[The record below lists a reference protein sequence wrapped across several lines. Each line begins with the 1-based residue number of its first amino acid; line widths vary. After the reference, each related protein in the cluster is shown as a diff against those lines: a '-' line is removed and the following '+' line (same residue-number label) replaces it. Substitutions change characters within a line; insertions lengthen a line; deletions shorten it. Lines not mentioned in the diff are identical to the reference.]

1 MDVSFWCRKSNVF
14 FRICS
19 EVARAMLSRMDLC
32 FFADIRSKKRKY
44 KRYRKP
50 PELLPFS
57 VRLTGLSGAVR
68 VEAYLKQQQRAK
80 ESKNKEDTP
89 DKVDQE
95 GEPTE
100 EQAGSTGAEQ
110 NQTVLNNL
118 YKLGNDLKQE
128 TDEKKPDRKNLHLPN
143 ISLRN
148 FGNTGIK
155 SFEQL
160 DGDDEEE
167 DTQRFLFEENKFAAP
182 NLLAQLGKLLDFVHG
197 KQVEEL
203 EDILSTSSQLSGSPT
218 LVEDPEADVTETLR
232 SGGVVI
238 QLPDDLSQKLLNNY
252 EGLSAN
258 AVYVKREWQT
268 ASYREQAILQK
279 RLGTT
284 DIQQFLEGQKTETAN
299 QVTATMMDALNKK
312 DNEKIKDTES
322 KDVFKKLIKKDE
334 EANESSGNKP
344 LMAKESVVEGTAS
357 QILSLRKE
365 SKASNVF
372 VKPKTRIEKFK
383 YYADKGG
390 KSFKNFLTD

>member
-1 MDVSFWCRKSNVF
+1 
-14 FRICS
+14 
-19 EVARAMLSRMDLC
+19 MLSRMDLC
-32 FFADIRSKKRKY
+32 FFDDIRSKKRKY

-80 ESKNKEDTP
+80 ESKNKEETS
-89 DKVDQE
+89 DKVDQDQ

-100 EQAGSTGAEQ
+100 DPGPAGGEQ
-110 NQTVLNNL
+110 NQAVLNNL

-128 TDEKKPDRKNLHLPN
+128 TEEKKPERKNLHLPN

-160 DGDDEEE
+160 EGDDEEE

-182 NLLAQLGKLLDFVHG
+182 NLLAQLGKLIDFVHG

-203 EDILSTSSQLSGSPT
+203 EDILSTSSQLSGSPV
-218 LVEDPEADVTETLR
+218 LVEEPETEVTETLR

-238 QLPDDLSQKLLNNY
+238 QLPDDLTQKLLNNY

-284 DIQQFLEGQKTETAN
+284 DLQQFLEAQKPDTTN
-299 QVTATMMDALNKK
+299 QAAAASMMDVLSKK
-312 DNEKIKDTES
+312 DTDKSKGPES
-322 KDVFKKLIKKDE
+322 KDVMKKQGKLDAE
-334 EANESSGNKP
+334 MNE
-344 LMAKESVVEGTAS
+344 LMVTKSLMTKESGAEGSAS
-357 QILSLRKE
+357 NILSPKKE
-365 SKASNVF
+365 SKQPPNVF
-372 VKPKTRIEKFK
+372 YKAKTRMEKFK

-390 KSFKNFLTD
+390 KYFIFTN

>member
-1 MDVSFWCRKSNVF
+1 
-14 FRICS
+14 
-19 EVARAMLSRMDLC
+19 MLSRMGLC
-32 FFADIRSKKRKY
+32 FFDDIQSKKRKY

-80 ESKNKEDTP
+80 ESKNKEESP
-89 DKVDQE
+89 DKVDQDQ

-100 EQAGSTGAEQ
+100 DPGPAGGEQ

-128 TDEKKPDRKNLHLPN
+128 SEERKADRKNIHLPN

-160 DGDDEEE
+160 EGDDEEE

-182 NLLAQLGKLLDFVHG
+182 NLLAQLGKLIDFVHG

-203 EDILSTSSQLSGSPT
+203 EDILSTSSQLSASPV
-218 LVEDPEADVTETLR
+218 LVEEPEPEVTETLR

-284 DIQQFLEGQKTETAN
+284 DVQQFLEGQKPDTTN
-299 QVTATMMDALNKK
+299 QATATMMDALNKK
-312 DNEKIKDTES
+312 DNEKVKGSES
-322 KDVFKKLIKKDE
+322 KEALKKPIKKDNE
-334 EANESSGNKP
+334 TIELLGSKSLAN
-344 LMAKESVVEGTAS
+344 KESVADGSAS

-365 SKASNVF
+365 SRASNVF

-390 KSFKNFLTD
+390 KWVNFFLTD